1 MHVCAY
7 MSVSIHLLMQVYVCV
22 CIHVRTGVFGDQK
35 VATDSFELELCVV
48 VL

>member
-7 MSVSIHLLMQVYVCV
+7 MSVSIHLLMQVWVWV
-22 CIHVRTGVFGDQK
+22 CIHVRTGIFGDLK

-48 VL
+48 VM